1 MFFFK
6 SLFVR
11 VHELLMPLLSLWSL
25 WQILQGQWLWLA
37 VLLAWAPLFLI
48 NLWRRYLG
56 NIAFHDERESLA
68 LAPALVG
75 VALLLMAGERDQ
87 LLWWTLAG
95 LFSLLLSTVVM
106 SCLPRGVRESRGDES
121 QLAQLKFHSGS
132 GQLASPAQVRLL
144 MFIHS
149 GWSPY
154 AVMVLRE
161 LQTFLQEE
169 ALPADQVALVFSD
182 AVPSHNTVIKELQ
195 AMGVHLWWDDGD
207 SSRSLGLWLRGGSA
221 GRFGGRNALRP
232 ALALMPQSAE
242 VNQSAAPQFW
252 LTSDN
257 VRLPPSPRQHR
268 QRLLS
273 LLSTD

>member
-11 VHELLMPLLSLWSL
+11 VHELLMPLVSLWAL
-25 WQILQGQWLWLA
+25 WQMLQGQWLWLS

-48 NLWRRYLG
+48 NLWRLHIG
-56 NIAFHDERESLA
+56 NLAFHDERESLA
-68 LAPALVG
+68 LAPALIG
-75 VALLLMAGERDQ
+75 VALLLMTGERDQ
-87 LLWWTLAG
+87 ILWWTLAG

-106 SCLPRGVRESRGDES
+106 SRLPRGVREARGDERQLS
-121 QLAQLKFHSGS
+121 QLSFHSDNDQS
-132 GQLASPAQVRLL
+132 ARPSQVRLL

-154 AVMVLRE
+154 AFMALRE

-182 AVPSHNTVIKELQ
+182 GVPRHNAVIKELQ
-195 AMGVHLWWDDGD
+195 SAGVHLWWDEGD
-207 SSRSLGLWLRGGSA
+207 SCEALGLWLRGGSA
-221 GRFGGRNALRP
+221 GRLGGRNALRP
-232 ALALMPQSAE
+232 ALALMPQSSE
-242 VNQSAAPQFW
+242 DNQGQAPQFW
-252 LTSDN
+252 LMSDN

-268 QRLLS
+268 QRLRS
-273 LLSTD
+273 LLSVD